1 MTTSGS
7 SLTVEGTVLPIPR
20 ANIDTDQIIP
30 AHYLTRIDADGMG
43 EHLFEGMPDG
53 ADLLA
58 RHPAATIIVTGENFG
73 CGSSREHAAWA
84 LLGRGF
90 RAVIAPS
97 FARIFHENAY
107 NNGVVPVILPQ
118 ETVDALMHARTIA
131 IDVAGETLRADGGEP
146 IAFALDPLRKQFV
159 LGGGFLK
166 YLHAKIPAVRAW
178 EAAR

>member
-1 MTTSGS
+1 MI
-7 SLTVEGTVLPIPR
+7 VEGSILPVPR

-53 ADLLA
+53 AKLLA
-58 RHPAATIIVTGENFG
+58 QHPGAAIVVTGENFG

-90 RAVIAPS
+90 KAVIAPS

-118 ETVDALMHARTIA
+118 PVVDALMGAKHIA
-131 IDVAGETLRADGGEP
+131 IDVEGQTLRADGGEP
-146 IAFALDPLRKQFV
+146 IAFELDPLRKQFV

-166 YLHAKIPAVRAW
+166 YLNTKIPQVRAW

>member
-1 MTTSGS
+1 MTI
-7 SLTVEGTVLPIPR
+7 EGTVLPIPR

-53 ADLLA
+53 ADLLG
-58 RHPAATIIVTGENFG
+58 RHPGASIIVTGENFG

-107 NNGVVPVILPQ
+107 NNGVVPVILSQ
-118 ETVDALMHARTIA
+118 EIVDTLMRARTIA

-159 LGGGFLK
+159 LGGGFLN
-166 YLHAKIPAVRAW
+166 YLHAKIPTVRAW

>member
-1 MTTSGS
+1 VI
-7 SLTVEGTVLPIPR
+7 VEGSVLPIPR

-53 ADLLA
+53 VHLLSL
-58 RHPAATIIVTGENFG
+58 HPGASIIVTGENFG

-90 RAVIAPS
+90 KAVIAPS

-118 ETVDALMHARTIA
+118 ETVDELMGARSIA
-131 IDVAGETLRADGGEP
+131 IDVAGEALRADGGEP
-146 IAFALDPLRKQFV
+146 IPFKLDPLRKQFV

-166 YLHAKIPAVRAW
+166 YLNGKIADVRAW

>member
-1 MTTSGS
+1 MI
-7 SLTVEGTVLPIPR
+7 VEGSILPVPR

-53 ADLLA
+53 AKLLA
-58 RHPAATIIVTGENFG
+58 QHPGATIVVTGENFG

-90 RAVIAPS
+90 KAVIAPS

-118 ETVDALMHARTIA
+118 PVVDALMGAKHIA
-131 IDVAGETLRADGGEP
+131 IDVERQTLRADGGEP
-146 IAFALDPLRKQFV
+146 IAFELDPLRKQFV

-166 YLHAKIPAVRAW
+166 YLNTKIPQVRAW
-178 EAAR
+178 EAVR